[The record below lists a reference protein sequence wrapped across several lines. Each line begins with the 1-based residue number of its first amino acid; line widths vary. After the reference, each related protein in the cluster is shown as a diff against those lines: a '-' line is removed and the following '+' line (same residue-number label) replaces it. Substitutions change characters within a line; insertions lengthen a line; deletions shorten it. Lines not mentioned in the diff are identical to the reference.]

1 MPRIKGRSKKHK
13 RKSEKEQ
20 NYFKDR
26 NMEELEER
34 DLELKNANKSEILN
48 GACVDDG
55 YEN

>member
-1 MPRIKGRSKKHK
+1 MPRIKEGQRNK

-20 NYFKDR
+20 NYIEDR
-26 NMEELEER
+26 NMKELEER
-34 DLELKNANKSEILN
+34 DLELKNKNKSKILN